1 MSSETSSSVSP
12 SCLFILL
19 DCPNGQWPRFSTEC
33 TTMSENFVFPL
44 LLVGVPS
51 RISVESSSDS
61 VDLDPN
67 NKHPSF
73 SNLLEQGFIDKIRMP
88 AAFVKEHKKMLAK
101 TALLKTDEGL
111 YWEAKIVKVAS
122 DYFVCEGDWPRFV
135 LHHKLNVGDMLI
147 FFLLDKSTFQ
157 VLHYSKKPLANIRQF
172 EELSSSED
180 EIENVE
186 ENNEA
191 SRKLKKV
198 KMEAVQ
204 LSGNRVDPP
213 GGSKDGGNPCYSNL
227 GKSDAKAPET
237 NKVNEVKMEPVI
249 LSDSEEERVD
259 PSRGS
264 KDGGN
269 PCYSHPGGK
278 SHAKDDNMLGLT
290 KKTPETK
297 EAKRVFMEL
306 IVLSDSEEENVHPPR
321 GSKNWGNLCYLH
333 PGGKSDAKADN
344 MHGVKKK
351 VVETKK
357 AKKAAKDPDKAK
369 SPASAFYVKRGWR
382 SDRNPNKPK
391 KPAGA
396 FFIFME
402 DFRKQFKEE
411 NPNNKSKVPIHRA
424 GGEKWKQLS
433 DAEKAPYMAETRKWL
448 ADYHKK
454 KDAYKKRVAA
464 EDSDEEE
471 SYKSLFEVD

>member
-1 MSSETSSSVSP
+1 MAV
-12 SCLFILL
+12 
-19 DCPNGQWPRFSTEC
+19 
-33 TTMSENFVFPL
+33 
-44 LLVGVPS
+44 
-51 RISVESSSDS
+51 
-61 VDLDPN
+61 DPN

-157 VLHYSKKPLANIRQF
+157 VLRYSKKSLANIRQF

-204 LSGNRVDPP
+204 LSGKRVDPP

-264 KDGGN
+264 KDRGN

-306 IVLSDSEEENVHPPR
+306 IVLSDSEEENIHPPC

-333 PGGKSDAKADN
+333 PGFMMIRGKSDAKADN
-344 MHGVKKK
+344 MHSVKKK

-411 NPNNKSKVPIHRA
+411 NPKNKSKVPIHIA

-433 DAEKAPYMAETRKWL
+433 DAEKAPCMAETRKWL

-471 SYKSLFEVD
+471 SYKSLFKVD